1 MSTSAAP
8 RRIAR
13 VREAVAELG
22 LDGLLV
28 SGLANVRYLSG
39 FSGSNALLLI
49 TAEQAIFLTDGRYE
63 EQAAEEL
70 ASDAEFELVVSR
82 DGLFAALAERLTGT
96 FAGIVLGFE
105 APHMTYG
112 QWRQLEEA
120 ASGVGWKAVADVV
133 EGLRAAKEAD
143 EITALEKAAQ
153 IAAQALRETLPL
165 IKPGVREVEIAAE
178 LEYRMLGLGAQYPA
192 FETIVASG
200 PRTALP
206 HAKTSQRQLREGDL
220 LLCDFGVRWRGY
232 HSDLTRTF
240 VIGEPSRQQSD
251 RYGLVLAAQR
261 AAVGAL
267 EEGALCSDVDA
278 VARRVFERHAVQAH
292 FAHSTGHG
300 VGLEVHE
307 GPRLSRKSEQRL
319 RSNMVVTVEPGLYFQ
334 AWGGIRIEDDF
345 VVGGDRPGP
354 LVDLEKDRL
363 RALPL

>member
-1 MSTSAAP
+1 MNASPVA
-8 RRIAR
+8 RRLAR
-13 VREAVAELG
+13 VREAVSELG

-28 SGLANVRYLSG
+28 SGLANVHYLSG
-39 FSGSNALLLI
+39 FSGSNAVLLVA
-49 TAEQAIFLTDGRYE
+49 AERAVLLTDGRYE
-63 EQAAEEL
+63 QQAAEEL
-70 ASDAEFELVVSR
+70 APDAELELVVSR
-82 DGLFAALAERLTGT
+82 DGLLAGLAERLTVE
-96 FAGIVLGFE
+96 FAGAAIGFE

-112 QWRQLEEA
+112 QWQRLDEV
-120 ASGVGWKAVADVV
+120 ASRVKWKTVANVV
-133 EGLRAAKEAD
+133 EGLRAAKDVD
-143 EITALEKAAQ
+143 EIAALRKAAE

-165 IKPGVREVEIAAE
+165 VQPGVREVEIVAE

-206 HAKTSQRQLREGDL
+206 HATTGRRQLREGDL

-240 VIGEPSRQQSD
+240 VIGEPSPLQSE
-251 RYGLVLAAQR
+251 RYEWVLAAQR

-267 EEGALCSDVDA
+267 EEGGRCSAVDA
-278 VARRVFERHAVQAH
+278 AARQAFERHAVQAH

-307 GPRLSRKSEQRL
+307 GPRLSSKSEEQL

-345 VVGGDRPGP
+345 VVGGGRPSP

-363 RALPL
+363 LALPL